1 MNYDMRR
8 SRLESLIVEL
18 AEVTANSR
26 ILAHMAVDHQAL
38 LSAPAVLPRY
48 PCHNAS
54 IGGGYQTGDRAL
66 REVVAT
72 GNRLHDQQ
80 GIYAL
85 LMQKVKSL

>member
-1 MNYDMRR
+1 MRR

-54 IGGGYQTGDRAL
+54 TGGASQTGDHAL
-66 REVVAT
+66 REVIVT
-72 GNRLHDQQ
+72 EW
-80 GIYAL
+80 
-85 LMQKVKSL
+85 

>member
-1 MNYDMRR
+1 MRR

-54 IGGGYQTGDRAL
+54 TGGASQTGDHAL

-72 GNRLHDQQ
+72 GNRLHEFLAYD
-80 GIYAL
+80 
-85 LMQKVKSL
+85 